1 MSILTANP
9 PTPLKALFPGKM
21 KNYFSFQRKTLW
33 VCTGLLLLYAQGCTV
48 SSQKTTQKDKFAD
61 HVRTTEFQTPEQERK
76 SFHLPPGFEITL
88 FASEPQITKPINM
101 EFDDRGRLWVTHSS
115 EYPMAA
121 APEKGNDKIT
131 ILEDTNG
138 DGKADN
144 FTDFQEGLNI
154 PIGIM
159 PVADGAIAYSIPNV
173 YHFRDTD
180 NDGKADTRS
189 VLYGA
194 FGYKDTHGMVS
205 NFMRGFD
212 GWVNACHGF
221 TNTSKI
227 AGTDGDSLTM
237 TSGNTFRFR
246 ADGSRAEQTTFGRVN
261 PFGYAFDERG
271 FLYSVDCHSKP
282 IYQLIRGAEYPH
294 FGKKSTGIGFGPEM
308 MSYELG
314 STALSGLV
322 YYVGEQFPAAY
333 RNSFY
338 NGDVVTCKV
347 NRNTMI
353 FKGSTPVSKKET
365 DFLVSDDP
373 WFRPVDV
380 KVGPDGALY
389 IADFYNRIIGH
400 YEVSLN
406 HPKRDRTSG
415 RIWKI
420 TYKGNEAHR
429 SVPVK
434 DWSKA
439 TLDELV
445 AGLQHPQLN
454 VRLKIADRLTEVWKE
469 KAILPVT
476 AMMASPDTKSA
487 ALVHGLWILQRLKA
501 LPEAI
506 FNKALN
512 HVDPTVQ
519 VHAFRLFLETK
530 TLSEKHRTTVI
541 EALVNQDPFV
551 RRIAAE
557 VLTRFPNV
565 ENIKPLMQLYQQT
578 DTEDSHLKYTTLLA
592 IRTNL
597 AAKGIIQQ
605 VSRLQWNEDQRAVLV
620 KATLDIASPEVA
632 TFALDYMKT
641 HELPLE
647 ELNKN
652 LEYIGRYVTA
662 ERLNEA
668 ITLMTNRFD
677 KDVEGQFLLYTS
689 LRRGVAQSGLSITL
703 PLQEWGIK
711 MATHYLQLPLTEK
724 ETPALSTRR
733 VQAADIAAD
742 YKIAALEPYLQKIA
756 ATKSAATNVR
766 AAAANALMSLAPQTN
781 ITLLGE
787 VFHDRS
793 EPIALREK
801 LIVPLSRTTSSEVF
815 SLLEKGFIGSA
826 RSLQVGIA
834 AALVNSEA
842 GINHLIKALKEESV
856 NPDVL
861 AEVAVKERLAAKI
874 TPLQQTQ
881 LNQLT
886 AGGLNE
892 FEERQKL
899 IQARLLGF
907 ETTKTSAERGRA
919 VFTQNCSA
927 CHQIKGTGGLIGP
940 QLDGIGNWGQ
950 KALTE
955 KILDPNRNIS
965 EAFRSYNIT
974 LHNGQSMTG
983 LYRRTEGQTMVF
995 ANPSGQEFS
1004 LVKNDIK
1011 EYKASKYTLMP
1022 DQFRSV
1028 IPEKEFYALLG
1039 FLLKTK

>member
-1 MSILTANP
+1 
-9 PTPLKALFPGKM
+9 
-21 KNYFSFQRKTLW
+21 
-33 VCTGLLLLYAQGCTV
+33 
-48 SSQKTTQKDKFAD
+48 
-61 HVRTTEFQTPEQERK
+61 
-76 SFHLPPGFEITL
+76 
-88 FASEPQITKPINM
+88 
-101 EFDDRGRLWVTHSS
+101 
-115 EYPMAA
+115 MAA

-138 DGKADN
+138 DGKADT

-173 YHFRDTD
+173 YHFVDTD
-180 NDGKADTRS
+180 HDGRADTRS

-205 NFMRGFD
+205 NFIRGFD
-212 GWVNACHGF
+212 GWVNSCHGF

-227 AGTDGDSLTM
+227 AGTDGDSVSM

-246 ADGSRAEQTTFGRVN
+246 PDGSRVEQTTFGRVN

-282 IYQLIRGAEYPH
+282 IYQLIKGADYPH
-294 FGKKSTGIGFGPEM
+294 FGKKPTGIGFGPEM

-347 NRNTMI
+347 NRNTI
-353 FKGSTPVSKKET
+353 TFRGSTPVSQKET

-400 YEVSLN
+400 YEVPLN

-420 TYKGNEAHR
+420 TYKGREPHR
-429 SVPVK
+429 NVPVK

-439 TLDELV
+439 AIDELV

-454 VRLKIADRLTEVWKE
+454 VRLKIADRLAEVAKE
-469 KAILPVT
+469 KAIAPVT
-476 AMMASPDTKSA
+476 EMMTSSGVKATEF
-487 ALVHGLWILQRLKA
+487 VHGLWILHRLGA
-501 LPEAI
+501 LPESLLSQAMTH
-506 FNKALN
+506 N
-512 HVDPTVQ
+512 DPTVR
-519 VHAFRLFLETK
+519 VHAFRVLAEAET
-530 TLSEKHRTTVI
+530 LPESRRAAVR
-541 EALVNQDPFV
+541 ASLNDQNPFV

-565 ENIKPLMQLYQQT
+565 DNLTPLMKLYQQT
-578 DTEDSHLKYTTLLA
+578 DAEDSHLTYTTLLA

-597 AAKGIIQQ
+597 AAKGIMQQ
-605 VSRLQWNEDQRAVLV
+605 AAARPWNEDQRVLLV
-620 KATLDIASPEVA
+620 KAALDIPSPEVA
-632 TFALDYMKT
+632 MFAWGYLKT
-641 HELPLE
+641 HELSVE
-647 ELNKN
+647 ELAKN
-652 LEYIGRYVTA
+652 IEYIGRYVNTD
-662 ERLNEA
+662 RINE
-668 ITLMTNRFD
+668 ITGLMQHRFGND
-677 KDVEGQFLLYTS
+677 MDSQFLLYTS
-689 LRRGVAQSGLSITL
+689 LRRGVAQSGLSVSL
-703 PLQEWGIK
+703 PLQEWGAK
-711 MATHYLQLPLTEK
+711 MATHYLTIPVAEN
-724 ETPALSTRR
+724 ESPALSTRR
-733 VQAADIAAD
+733 AQAADIAGD
-742 YKIAALEPYLQKIA
+742 YKVAALEPSLQKIVTA
-756 ATKSAATNVR
+756 KSAPVNVR
-766 AAAANALMSLAPQTN
+766 VAAANALMSLAPQTN
-781 ITLLGE
+781 TVLLGE
-787 VFHDRS
+787 IFHDRS
-793 EPIALREK
+793 EPISLREK
-801 LIVPLSRTTSSEVF
+801 LVAPLSRTPSPEVF
-815 SLLEKGFIGSA
+815 SLLEKGLIGSA

-834 AALVNSEA
+834 AALANFEA
-842 GINHLIKALKEESV
+842 GIDHLIKALKEENV

-861 AEVAVKERLAAKI
+861 TEVAVRERLAAKSK
-874 TPLQQTQ
+874 PLQQTQ

-899 IQARLLGF
+899 ILARLAGF
-907 ETTKTSAERGRA
+907 ETAKASAEAGRA
-919 VFTQNCSA
+919 VFAQNCSA

-995 ANPSGQEFS
+995 ANPSGQEFT
-1004 LVKNDIK
+1004 VAKNDIK

-1022 DQFRSV
+1022 DQFRNT

>member
-1 MSILTANP
+1 
-9 PTPLKALFPGKM
+9 M
-21 KNYFSFQRKTLW
+21 KNFAPLHNKAITLT
-33 VCTGLLLLYAQGCTV
+33 TGLLLLYAQGCNV
-48 SSQKTTQKDKFAD
+48 PQKNAAKKDVFAD
-61 HVRTTEFQTPEQERK
+61 HVRTTDFRTPEQERRGFK
-76 SFHLPPGFEITL
+76 LPPGFEITL

-138 DGKADN
+138 DGKADT
-144 FTDFQEGLNI
+144 FTDFQDGLNI

-173 YHFRDTD
+173 YHFADTN
-180 NDGKADTRS
+180 NDGKADKRD

-212 GWVNACHGF
+212 GWVNSCHGF

-227 AGTDGDSLTM
+227 AGTDGDSVSM

-246 ADGSRAEQTTFGRVN
+246 TDGRRVEQTTYGRVN
-261 PFGYAFDERG
+261 PFGYAYDERG

-282 IYQLIRGAEYPH
+282 IYQLIKGADYPH
-294 FGKKSTGIGFGPEM
+294 FGKKPTGIGFGPEM

-322 YYVGEQFPAAY
+322 YYVGEHFPAEY

-347 NRNTMI
+347 NRNTMT
-353 FKGSTPVSKKET
+353 FKGSTPVSKKEA
-365 DFLVSDDP
+365 DFLVSEDP

-400 YEVSLN
+400 YEVPLN

-420 TYKGNEAHR
+420 TYKGDQPHR
-429 SVPVK
+429 DIPVK

-439 TLDELV
+439 TMDELI

-454 VRLKIADRLTEVWKE
+454 VRLKVADRLADVWKE
-469 KAILPVT
+469 KAVEPVT
-476 AMMASPDTKSA
+476 KMMNLPATDA
-487 ALVHGLWILQRLKA
+487 RAFVHGLWVLQRLRA
-501 LPEAI
+501 LPESLL
-506 FNKALN
+506 NKALI
-512 HVDPTVQ
+512 HPDPTVQ
-519 VHAFRLFLETK
+519 VHAFRLFSEAES
-530 TLSEKHRTTVI
+530 LSEAHRTLVV
-541 EALVNQDPFV
+541 EALANKDPFIQ
-551 RRIAAE
+551 RIAVE
-557 VLTRFPNV
+557 VLTRFSKVANLQ
-565 ENIKPLMQLYQQT
+565 PLMTLYQQT
-578 DTEDSHLKYTTLLA
+578 PEEDSHLRYATLLA

-605 VSRLQWNEDQRAVLV
+605 VAAMQWKEDKEALLV
-620 KATLDIASPEVA
+620 KAALDIPSPDVA
-632 TFALDYMKT
+632 TFVLNYLTA
-641 HELPLE
+641 HELPAAE
-647 ELNKN
+647 FDKN
-652 LEYIGRYVTA
+652 LEYIGRYATA
-662 ERLNEA
+662 VQLNET
-668 ITLMTNRFD
+668 ILLLKKRFGNEV
-677 KDVEGQFLLYTS
+677 DVQFALYNS
-689 LRRGVAQSGLSITL
+689 LRRGVAQSGSAVT
-703 PLQEWGIK
+703 PQLQDWGVT
-711 MATHYLQLPLTEK
+711 MATHYLELPTREK
-724 ETPALSTRR
+724 EPAALITRR
-733 VQAADIAAD
+733 TQAADIAGE
-742 YKIAALEPYLQKIA
+742 YKIAASEPYLQKLIVA
-756 ATKSAATNVR
+756 KSADSKVR
-766 AAAANALMSLAPQTN
+766 LAAANALMSLSPQNN
-781 ITLLGE
+781 ISLIGE

-793 EPIALREK
+793 ELVALREK
-801 LIVPLSRTTSSEVF
+801 LVVTLARTPSPDVF
-815 SLLEKGFIGSA
+815 ALLEKGFIGSA

-834 AALVNSEA
+834 AALANSES
-842 GINHLIKALKEESV
+842 GIDYLIKALKEENV
-856 NPDVL
+856 NADVL
-861 AEVAVKERLAAKI
+861 TEVAVKERLAAKI
-874 TPLQQTQ
+874 KAAQQEQ

-899 IQARLLGF
+899 IQSRLAKF
-907 ETTKTSAERGRA
+907 EASKASTEAGRA
-919 VFTQNCSA
+919 VFTQNCST
-927 CHQIKGTGGLIGP
+927 CHQIKGIGGLIGP

-974 LHNGQSMTG
+974 LNNGQSMTG

-1004 LVKNDIK
+1004 VAKNDMK

-1028 IPEKEFYALLG
+1028 IPEKDFYALLG